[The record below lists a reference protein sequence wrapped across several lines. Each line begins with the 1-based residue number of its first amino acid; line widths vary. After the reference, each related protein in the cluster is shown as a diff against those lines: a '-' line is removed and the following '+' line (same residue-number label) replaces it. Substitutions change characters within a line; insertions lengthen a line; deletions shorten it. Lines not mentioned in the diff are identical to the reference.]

1 MDEWINNFLNLSGC
15 WFYEYGKNPLFYD
28 RLDLKSS
35 TYCNMLF
42 EEMLIFLYSNT
53 SNLIKIKSLLND
65 VPYVPMRALRALRA
79 LK

>member
-1 MDEWINNFLNLSGC
+1 
-15 WFYEYGKNPLFYD
+15 
-28 RLDLKSS
+28 
-35 TYCNMLF
+35 MLF

-79 LK
+79 LKNRRAQRALNI